1 MSNYETLAN
10 AIVVQAAKDY
20 RAARRKLRK
29 DPYNTKALH
38 TVRDV
43 EEFFRSDWFKVLTLM
58 DGGTIL
64 KLLEEEFNT

>member
-20 RAARRKLRK
+20 RAARRKLQK
-29 DPYNTKALH
+29 NAYSLKALQ
-38 TVRDV
+38 TVKEV
-43 EEFFRSDWFKVLTLM
+43 EEFFRSEWFKVLTPV

-64 KLLEEEFNT
+64 KLLEEEFDA

>member
-20 RAARRKLRK
+20 RAARRKLLK
-29 DPYNTKALH
+29 DPYSINALK
-38 TVRDV
+38 TVKEV
-43 EEFFRSDWFKVLTLM
+43 EVFFRSDWFKVLTPV

-64 KLLEEEFNT
+64 KLLEEEFDA

>member
-20 RAARRKLRK
+20 RTARRKLQK
-29 DPYNTKALH
+29 NPYSMKALQ
-38 TVRDV
+38 TVKEV
-43 EEFFRSDWFKVLTLM
+43 EVFFRSDWFKVLTPV

-64 KLLEEEFNT
+64 KLLEEEFDT